1 MWAVMMCGAAAFAQ
15 DEPRIGLTMG
25 SPSSVG
31 VIWQVSDKVAVRP
44 ELAFTRVTNEFPSAD
59 LVGGGTTTASADSW
73 QVGAGVSGLFYVS
86 RWNGVRTYLS
96 PRLVY
101 TKSSSSSSSS
111 SVSSIKGE
119 SSMYTT
125 SGSFGAQYAVA
136 RHFGVFGEVGLA
148 YGSTTSISTST
159 VTLPGIGA
167 FLGASAPLS
176 TLVTRTESRTTS
188 FGIRSGVG
196 VILFF

>member
-1 MWAVMMCGAAAFAQ
+1 MKQIRAAVLMSAVMMYGTGAFAQ
-15 DEPRIGLTMG
+15 DEPGIGLTMG
-25 SPSSVG
+25 APSSVG
-31 VIWQVSDKVAVRP
+31 VIWRVMEKVAVRP
-44 ELAFTRVTNEFPSAD
+44 ELAFTRVTNEYPSAD
-59 LVGGGTTTASADSW
+59 VLGNATTTATADSW

-148 YGSTTSISTST
+148 YGSTTS
-159 VTLPGIGA
+159 
-167 FLGASAPLS
+167 
-176 TLVTRTESRTTS
+176 
-188 FGIRSGVG
+188 
-196 VILFF
+196 